1 MTREPQMIEPR
12 TIARI
17 IELFHIPIQHSPET
31 LRDVYQEISSS
42 CGYDNFIRVAGGAR
56 LESAATEGGTVS
68 RLTFSKDRIGFHEER
83 SDGSLESL
91 LRRVEAVIA
100 VATEKLSIPIFI
112 ARNLTL
118 RAIASPPR
126 GLTSSEFVAQNLVRV
141 EPEDFQPLGRP
152 GQVVGLRFHF
162 PPTEPKGGT
171 HQVRIESY
179 LRDPRMLYLED
190 WATFKVPVQS
200 RDHRKISAELQEV
213 EEFLHERLCSFL
225 SQFPR

>member
-1 MTREPQMIEPR
+1 MISEPR

-17 IELFHIPIQHSPET
+17 IELFHIPIQHTPEV

-42 CGYDNFIRVAGGAR
+42 CGYDNFIRISGGAR
-56 LESAATEGGTVS
+56 LEAAATEGGTVS
-68 RLTFSKDRIGFHEER
+68 RLTFMKDRIGFHEER
-83 SDGSLESL
+83 GDSSLASL
-91 LRRVEAVIA
+91 LRRVEAVIS

-126 GLTSSEFVAQNLVRV
+126 GQTSADFISRNLIRI
-141 EPEDFQPLGRP
+141 EAEDFEPLERP

-162 PPTEPKGGT
+162 PPTDPKGGT

-200 RDHRKISAELQEV
+200 RDHKKIAAELQEV
-213 EEFLHERLCSFL
+213 EEFLHDRLCSFL
-225 SQFPR
+225 SQFPH